1 MDLLRSAIDWFRIDS
16 DSAVGSARRA
26 GVRLAGQLGFT
37 EERAAEVGIV
47 ASEVTSNVWRH
58 GEHGSV
64 AVRTVV
70 RGGVAGVE
78 VIGIDRG
85 PGMANVHLSRTD
97 GHSTRGTLGIGIGAI
112 QRLSSTFEVCTN
124 PGAGTIVVAT
134 LWPNVARP
142 KDDEFDLAALTRPI
156 NGEEVCGDAVAARV
170 HDGHLITVVADGL
183 GHGPLA
189 AAASTEAV
197 RAFHDTE
204 SADPVA
210 LLRAMDARLTHT
222 RGAAI
227 AVASIDPQFRLMRFA
242 GIGNIGAF
250 LDDGGQRRSALSQ
263 PGIVGH
269 HATPPRVV
277 EFELTDETAVVM
289 HSDGIRE
296 GFDMRKLPGLVTRS
310 AVIIAAAVLRDAG
323 VRPDDAAVLV
333 ARRRR

>member
-58 GEHGSV
+58 GEHGRV
-64 AVRTVV
+64 AVRPVV

-78 VIGIDRG
+78 VLGIDRG
-85 PGMANVHLSRTD
+85 PGMANVRLSGTD
-97 GHSTRGTLGIGIGAI
+97 GHSTRGTLGIGMGAI
-112 QRLSSTFEVCTN
+112 ERLSNTFEVCTN
-124 PGAGTIVVAT
+124 PGSGTIVVAT
-134 LWPNVARP
+134 LWPNAGRP
-142 KDDEFDLAALTRPI
+142 SDDDFDLAALTRPI
-156 NGEEVCGDAVAARV
+156 DGEEVCGDAVAARV
-170 HDGHLITVVADGL
+170 HDGHLVTVVADGL

-197 RAFHDTE
+197 RAFHATH
-204 SADPVA
+204 SADPVT
-210 LLRAMDARLTHT
+210 LLKAMDAPLRHT

-227 AVASIDPQFRLMRFA
+227 AVASIDPLFRLMRFA

-250 LDDGGQRRSALSQ
+250 LDDGTQRRSALSQ

-269 HATPPRVV
+269 HPTPPRVV
-277 EFELTDETAVVM
+277 EFELTDETAVVL

-296 GFDMRKLPGLVTRS
+296 GFNMRRLPGLVTRS

-323 VRPDDAAVLV
+323 LRPDDAAVLV